1 MGDSFRNGN
10 GPPRANTRRATQ
22 NQNTMITTEQKQAA
36 DNAAQS
42 KHVVLRYAGV
52 QPGFQHIQPTPLFNV
67 VEGDYCVGST
77 ITLKTAFRL
86 GLRVEVVE

>member
-1 MGDSFRNGN
+1 MLTIEDR
-10 GPPRANTRRATQ
+10 T
-22 NQNTMITTEQKQAA
+22 AA
-36 DNAAQS
+36 DNAAQG
-42 KHVVLRYAGV
+42 KAIKVRFLDV
-52 QPGFQHIQPTPLFNV
+52 QPGFQHIKPTPLFNV